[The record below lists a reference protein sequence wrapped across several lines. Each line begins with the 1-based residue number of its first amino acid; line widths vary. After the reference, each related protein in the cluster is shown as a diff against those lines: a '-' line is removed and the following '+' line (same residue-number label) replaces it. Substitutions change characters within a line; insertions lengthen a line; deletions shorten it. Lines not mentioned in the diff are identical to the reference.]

1 MATSSSDSLKLGS
14 NDSEGFVNRESTIF
28 NSAAEPSLVSL
39 FEHRLDQDRDLTS
52 SQDPKAP
59 KPKDKKK
66 PEDPTPSLH
75 DLQREVHHNLALS
88 EPDKSQALQSV
99 QDIAAQVVKAM
110 FVLNS
115 PKIEGQAIRI
125 SLNNLGLLD
134 GVRVDIQLHKQS
146 LNIAF
151 FAQEA
156 LAYDFLKK
164 NLPELKKTLE
174 AKNLKSIESIQ
185 IDCHTEIEEEPIDP
199 DNTIED
205 EFPLHKRV

>member
-1 MATSSSDSLKLGS
+1 MASSSSDALKLGS
-14 NDSEGFVNRESTIF
+14 KDRQECANKESIIF

-39 FEHRLDQDRDLTS
+39 FEHRLHQDRDLTS

-59 KPKDKKK
+59 KLSKDKKK
-66 PEDPTPSLH
+66 PEDPTPSLQ
-75 DLQREVHHNLALS
+75 DLQREVHHNLTMG
-88 EPDKSQALQSV
+88 PDKSQALQSV

-174 AKNLKSIESIQ
+174 AKNLQSIESIQ
-185 IDCHTEIEEEPIDP
+185 IACHTEIEEELVDAY
-199 DNTIED
+199 NAIED
-205 EFPLHKRV
+205 GFPLHKRV